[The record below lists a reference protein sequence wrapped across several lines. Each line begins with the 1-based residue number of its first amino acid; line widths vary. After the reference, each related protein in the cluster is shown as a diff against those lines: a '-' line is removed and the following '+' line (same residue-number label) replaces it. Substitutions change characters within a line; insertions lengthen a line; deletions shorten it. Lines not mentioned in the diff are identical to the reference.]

1 MPESSNL
8 RQARSG
14 RLRVFIV
21 AGMLLLLFSAA
32 SKGDDSLADFTLHVR
47 PFLAKYCFQCHS
59 EGDPSASIDLKSPQS
74 SDEID
79 AAYESF
85 RNAVRAI
92 TEQRMPPE
100 DEAKPSPEE
109 RAAIE
114 KWYKA
119 RFVDNVVARPGPHR
133 PRRLSAREYRNT
145 LRTLFGF
152 DLLANVA
159 LAEDTVAETSLVL
172 KLLPTDPPGPSRYR
186 NDTYS
191 NPLSSVAWDS
201 YSQLADSAIEE
212 LFSTKRKANLELLS
226 GKVEEAGFSISNA
239 ERLLREFY
247 PRALRRPVAED
258 QVRAAIERVKMA
270 SDLVD
275 ATRFELKALL
285 MSPGFLY
292 RGLLMETQPGKT
304 QAVDDFELAER
315 LSYFLWADMPDRELS
330 NLAASGQLKQSETLR
345 QQTERMLNSPKATNL
360 AEDWAVQ
367 WLLLDNIVE
376 VSTDVPFVVALKSQ
390 PIDFIHYL
398 ISEDRPILEL
408 VDSKVEFINVLTARY
423 YDKDRKQL
431 APYSRPKGIENE
443 IVPNQKIQLI
453 ETSGR
458 GGILTMPGLLAMNR
472 GPIIRGTWILER
484 ILGEFLPDPPANVG
498 QVRANKEG
506 ETLTFRQ
513 RFEQHRAQST
523 CAICHDKID
532 PLGFVLESY
541 DPNGALM
548 QNLGSIDTSGNL
560 PSGEAFANVDELK
573 RIFVS
578 SQSETVVRNVVV
590 QLLSYALCRKLEFY
604 DQPVVDEITQLM
616 LKSQGT
622 YRQLIHAIVNSLP
635 FRETV
640 AAGVSQ

>member
-1 MPESSNL
+1 M
-8 RQARSG
+8 
-14 RLRVFIV
+14 
-21 AGMLLLLFSAA
+21 AA
-32 SKGDDSLADFTLHVR
+32 
-47 PFLAKYCFQCHS
+47 
-59 EGDPSASIDLKSPQS
+59 
-74 SDEID
+74 
-79 AAYESF
+79 
-85 RNAVRAI
+85 
-92 TEQRMPPE
+92 
-100 DEAKPSPEE
+100 
-109 RAAIE
+109 
-114 KWYKA
+114 
-119 RFVDNVVARPGPHR
+119 
-133 PRRLSAREYRNT
+133 
-145 LRTLFGF
+145 
-152 DLLANVA
+152 
-159 LAEDTVAETSLVL
+159 
-172 KLLPTDPPGPSRYR
+172 
-186 NDTYS
+186 
-191 NPLSSVAWDS
+191 
-201 YSQLADSAIEE
+201 
-212 LFSTKRKANLELLS
+212 
-226 GKVEEAGFSISNA
+226 
-239 ERLLREFY
+239 
-247 PRALRRPVAED
+247 
-258 QVRAAIERVKMA
+258 
-270 SDLVD
+270 DLVD

-315 LSYFLWADMPDRELS
+315 LSYFLWADMPDRELFD
-330 NLAASGQLKQSETLR
+330 LAASGQLKQSETLR
-345 QQTERMLNSPKATNL
+345 QQTERMLNSPKAFNL

-367 WLLLDNIVE
+367 WLLLEDIVE

-431 APYSRPKGIENE
+431 APYARPKGIENE

-453 ETSGR
+453 ETAGR

-472 GPIIRGTWILER
+472 GPIVRGTWILER

-541 DPNGALM
+541 DPNGTLM

-560 PSGEAFANVDELK
+560 PSGEAFTNVDDLK
-573 RIFVS
+573 RILVT
-578 SQSETVVRNVVV
+578 SQCETVVRNVVV

-604 DQPVVDEITQLM
+604 DQPVVDEITQQM
-616 LKSQGT
+616 LKSKGT
-622 YRQLIHAIVNSLP
+622 YRQLIHTIVNSLP